1 MKKVCVLKN
10 NKLGNGF
17 VLDGFLPKGENE
29 YYIRNKQVNAAE
41 KYWRNLTNEEVDV
54 LKANANYADDW
65 DTVLVS
71 DVFDVECIR
80 NSKFYGLVR
89 IGDLCCGL
97 LQHEHLQLPIG
108 IYNSVIISSD
118 IGDNVA
124 IHNVDYLAN
133 YIVGKE
139 CILFNIGEM
148 RVTST
153 AKFGNGV
160 VKEGENEDSRLVLTV
175 MNEAGGREISPFED
189 MIAADAYMWAK
200 YIDDKELKRR
210 LVEMT
215 QLTTGA
221 QHGYYGMVGCNA
233 VVKNTLSVVDVKVG
247 ECSVIDG
254 VNRLQNI
261 TVKSSQEEPTCIAD
275 GVILKNGIVGY
286 GCHLHNSC
294 MAENFVMGN
303 NSALKYGA
311 RLIDSFIGDN
321 STIACCEVLN
331 NLVFPAHEQHH
342 NNSFLIATLIMG
354 QSNIA
359 AGATV
364 GSNHNSRTNDNEI
377 QAGRGFWPGLCA
389 SLKHSSRFAS
399 YTLLAKA
406 QYPAEIDN
414 PLPFALI
421 NNNQAKDELELMPA
435 YWWMYNMYALAR
447 NSWKYTARD
456 KRKHK
461 SQNIEFNAYAPDT
474 MEEAAYAMTLLERWT
489 AKAWFRNNGNDSENI
504 SLQELQ
510 EKGQQLLLGDKK
522 EVKDLEVLAKGV
534 EKGSRKVRVLK
545 TYEAY
550 HAYKDMITYYA
561 VNSIMNYIKSNS
573 NIDTYECLYSCL
585 AESQSRCT
593 RWINLGGQLVKESDF
608 DKLVSDIKNKTLPTW
623 TAVHDR
629 YNKLWETY
637 GKDKAEHAYM
647 LLCDVY
653 GLEKIA
659 KPQWHTLLDKAMAI
673 QDYICNQVYISR
685 KKDYD
690 NLFRKCTYRNDEEM
704 IAAIGT
710 IDENKFIVQI
720 KDETKLFKQQVEE
733 LLSKLR

>member
-1 MKKVCVLKN
+1 MKKVTFLKN
-10 NKLGNGF
+10 NKLGSGF
-17 VLDGFLPKGENE
+17 VQANFWQKGETE
-29 YYIRNKQVNAAE
+29 YDIRNKQANATE
-41 KYWRNLTNEEVDV
+41 RHWRNLTNDEIII

-65 DTVLVS
+65 NTVLVS
-71 DVFDVECIR
+71 ELFDAECIR

-89 IGDLCCGL
+89 IGDICCGL
-97 LQHEHLQLPIG
+97 LQYDYLQLPIG
-108 IYNSVIISSD
+108 IYNSIIISSD

-139 CILFNIGEM
+139 CILFNIKEM
-148 RVTST
+148 RVTPT

-160 VKEGENEDSRLVLTV
+160 VKEGEDVDSRLVLTV

-200 YIDDKELKRR
+200 YIDDKELKHR

-215 QLTTGA
+215 QLTAGS
-221 QHGYYGMVGCNA
+221 QRGYYGTVGCNA
-233 VVKNTLSVVDVKVG
+233 VVKNTLSIVDMKVG

-261 TVKSSQEEPTCIAD
+261 TVKSTQEEPTCIAD

-294 MAENFVMGN
+294 MAENFVLGN

-342 NNSFLIATLIMG
+342 NNSFLIASLVMG

-421 NNNQAKDELELMPA
+421 NNNTAKDELEVMPA

-447 NSWKYTARD
+447 NSWKYMARD
-456 KRKHK
+456 KRKNK
-461 SQNIEFNAYAPDT
+461 LQNIEFNAYAPDT
-474 MEEAAYAMTLLERWT
+474 MEEVANALTLLERWT
-489 AKAWFRNNGNDSENI
+489 AKAWFRKNGSDLANI

-510 EKGQQLLLGDKK
+510 EKGRQLLFGDKK
-522 EVKDLEVLAKGV
+522 EVKDLEVLAEGV
-534 EKGSRKVRVLK
+534 EKGNRKVRVLK
-545 TYEAY
+545 VYEAY
-550 HAYKDMITYYA
+550 HAYKDMMVYYA
-561 VNSIMNYIKSNS
+561 VTNIMKYIQASGNDGTCESLHKH
-573 NIDTYECLYSCL
+573 L
-585 AESQSRCT
+585 ATSGARCT
-593 RWINLGGQLVKESDF
+593 KWINLGGQLVKESDF
-608 DKLVSDIKNKTLPTW
+608 DKLVRDIKNKVLTTW
-623 TAVHDR
+623 ADVHNR
-629 YNKLWETY
+629 YNELWEIY
-637 GKDKAEHAYM
+637 DKDKAEHAYM
-647 LLCDVY
+647 LLCDVC
-653 GLEKIA
+653 GLDKIT
-659 KPQWHTLLDKAMAI
+659 KDQWQTLLVKSMDI

>member
-1 MKKVCVLKN
+1 MNKVSFFKN
-10 NKLGNGF
+10 NRPGNGF
-17 VLDGFLPKGENE
+17 VQDDFLPKGENE
-29 YYIRNKQVNAAE
+29 YYIRNEQVNASE
-41 KYWRNLTNEEVDV
+41 KHWRNLTNDEVNV

-65 DTVLVS
+65 NRVLVS
-71 DVFDVECIR
+71 DIFDAECIR

-89 IGDLCCGL
+89 IGDICCGV
-97 LQHEHLQLPIG
+97 LQYDSLQLPIG
-108 IYNSVIISSD
+108 IYNSIIISSD

-139 CILFNIGEM
+139 CILFNIKEM
-148 RVTST
+148 RVTPT

-160 VKEGENEDSRLVLTV
+160 VKAGESDSSRLVLTV
-175 MNEAGGREISPFED
+175 MNEAGGREIAPFED

-200 YIDDKELKRR
+200 YIDDSELKHR

-215 QLTTGA
+215 HLA
-221 QHGYYGMVGCNA
+221 VDARHGYYGTVGYNT

-247 ECSVIDG
+247 DCSVIDG

-261 TVKSSQEEPTCIAD
+261 TVKSSREEPTCIAD
-275 GVILKNGIVGY
+275 GVILKNGIVGF
-286 GCHLHNSC
+286 GCHLYNSC

-311 RLIDSFIGDN
+311 RLIDSFVGDN

-421 NNNQAKDELELMPA
+421 NNNPANDELEVMPA

-461 SQNIEFNAYAPDT
+461 LQNIEFNAYAPDT
-474 MEEAAYAMTLLERWT
+474 MEEAAYAMTLLEKWI
-489 AKAWFRNNGNDSENI
+489 AKAWIRKNGNDPANMTR
-504 SLQELQ
+504 QELK
-510 EKGQQLLLGDKK
+510 EKGQQLLFGDKK
-522 EVKDLEVLAKGV
+522 EVKDLEVLAEEI
-534 EKGSRKVRVLK
+534 EKGNRKVRVLK

-561 VNSIMNYIKSNS
+561 VTNIMKYIQAND
-573 NIDTYECLYSCL
+573 NVDTCESLHNHL
-585 AESQSRCT
+585 AAKHSRCKN
-593 RWINLGGQLVKESDF
+593 WINLGGQLVKEPDF
-608 DKLVSDIKNKTLPTW
+608 EKLVSDIKTRTLLSW
-623 TAVHDR
+623 TDVHDR
-629 YNKLWETY
+629 YNLLWENY

-647 LLCDVY
+647 LLCDVC
-653 GLEKIA
+653 GLAKITQD
-659 KPQWHTLLDKAMAI
+659 QWHTLLDKAMDI

-690 NLFRKCTYRNDEEM
+690 NPFRKCTYRNDDEM

>member
-65 DTVLVS
+65 NMVLVS
-71 DVFDVECIR
+71 DVFDAECIR

-89 IGDLCCGL
+89 IGDICCGL
-97 LQHEHLQLPIG
+97 LQYDALQLPIG
-108 IYNSVIISSD
+108 IYNSIIISSD
-118 IGDNVA
+118 IGNNVA
-124 IHNVDYLAN
+124 IHNVNYLAN
-133 YIVGKE
+133 YIVENE
-139 CILFNIGEM
+139 CILFNIKEM
-148 RVTST
+148 MATPT

-160 VKEGENEDSRLVLTV
+160 VKDGEDEDSRLVITV

-210 LVEMT
+210 LVDMT
-215 QLTTGA
+215 QLTAGA
-221 QHGYYGMVGCNA
+221 QRGYYGTVGCNA

-261 TVKSSQEEPTCIAD
+261 TVKSTQEEPTCIVD

-311 RLIDSFIGDN
+311 RLIDSFVGDN

-354 QSNIA
+354 QSNVA

-406 QYPAEIDN
+406 QYPAEIDS

-421 NNNQAKDELELMPA
+421 NNNPAKDELELMPA

-522 EVKDLEVLAKGV
+522 EVKDLEVLAEGV

-585 AESQSRCT
+585 VESQSRCT

-629 YNKLWETY
+629 YNKLWEAY

-647 LLCDVY
+647 LLCDVC
-653 GLEKIA
+653 G
-659 KPQWHTLLDKAMAI
+659 LDKITKDQWQILLVKSMDI

-690 NLFRKCTYRNDEEM
+690 NPFRKCTYRNDDEM